1 MKLKPTMLAI
11 MLISLNF
18 FGIVIITFSPSVSA
32 EISWE
37 NIQTISKTVEVKPGE
52 EYYAYFDMDTKTIL
66 EMSLP
71 SLEAGL
77 TQKAKDALGEVPNW
91 LHDDLAIKFAELG
104 ESPVDS
110 GDLSTPF
117 FADMDGDSDL
127 DLSMGSLEGSIYYYE
142 NVGTKNIPIFIKDD
156 EMYQYIQDVWSPNY
170 TETSIAI
177 ADLDADSDNDLYLG
191 NLEGTIFYFE
201 NIGTPDNAV
210 WGPYNMVP
218 GISLV
223 GAKRHPAF
231 VDLDG
236 DLDYDLALGSSDGDI
251 NFFENTGTPE
261 EPQWVFSY
269 ALYTQEEDDRSVAFA
284 DMDGDSDY
292 DLTVGDGDV
301 ATLYYYRNIG
311 STSQE
316 IWAEDKTYYNGVS
329 PEFGTAPA
337 LADLNGDLR
346 VDLVVGVDSGILY
359 LYKNSGSA
367 SNANWLIWSFYQV
380 TEGFNYY
387 PKDVMLNY
395 LAENHQDRYADLIL
409 DSSQNYK
416 DEIAF
421 SIAHMPTENLKVLS
435 QNQSQ
440 IFVDNAQ
447 LIYEIDTFLDY
458 VEVIEKAD
466 YTTTRYKFGEPGSTT
481 FRELPRD
488 IYYWYIVH
496 PKVTNEN
503 VYYIHPDDTDPN
515 HPTDPSNGG
524 RFWREYLFYHA
535 DSAYPPDNS
544 GAPDDGVDDYP
555 QNKTPPLLKNLLS
568 GITTLWNGTTHFA
581 PAGRAA
587 DYGDNAL
594 VRVSNWVG
602 WTLVLNQQEVSDSER
617 PIQPVRIAR
626 HHNGNCG
633 ELQDLTVP
641 AARTALIPAAGVLL
655 LGEDHVWIEFFESG
669 WHQWDNYWSHGGSV
683 INNFNNYWVGWG
695 QRGGSGITKH
705 GGDDD
710 AWEVTDHYIP
720 DEDLNNVT
728 IRIVDNSGNPVDGA
742 RVLVISYWL
751 KVTIEGYQ
759 VEIPFPCIWNY
770 TDSNGEALFKL
781 ATQTISNGNKN
792 FSFRII
798 SKVGSFESTKIELE
812 HNQDYTFTFPL
823 EGSAPNPELNTN
835 NLPNPN
841 PPDPEYR
848 IGASYQVVSSYQK
861 PRNLETG
868 NYHPKEIPPERIP
881 DSSSENFQG
890 NHIDSFIADS
900 LEFENYLKGYN
911 FDSYEFGENVNS
923 YSLGFDLPDAN
934 TWYFVLSNRDSIET
948 TKVVSLTLELFY
960 NVPPYQ
966 VKITEPQ
973 NGASLNIGGII
984 SISGIVTNE
993 SELVSLQVSTDGG
1006 SSWTAISQGSG
1017 QWTYYWD
1024 TQFQGLGTYDI
1035 QVLATFQ
1042 SSQNSDS
1049 IQIELVDNEAP
1060 AVNLESPSDYSK
1072 FNIGQTIVIM
1082 GTVFDNIQ
1090 VNELSIS
1097 FDDGFSWID
1106 IYSSLSGQSWSY
1118 NWKTSGLEPGGYI
1131 IKIKASDGYNLGY
1144 ASGYIE
1150 LEDLNPPT
1158 IIIEEPYD
1166 GEKINSGI
1174 IVTIS
1179 GEAQDNRGISSLL
1192 LSTNSGENWID
1203 ILSELNG
1210 TLWSYLWDTQGL
1222 PVGLYTLTLNA
1233 SDGAYDSFY
1242 SIDVEIVDSE
1252 SPVISFSSPMED
1264 SKINLGTTVMIQGTA
1279 SDNIDLKELKLKT
1292 SGGKWTNIRPYLVG
1306 DLWSIS
1312 WDTSDLSL
1320 GFYTI
1325 SLKASDGTFEE
1336 TESLRVELVDTEAP
1350 VMGISEPVNGKEYSI
1365 GETIKISG
1373 WASDNVKI
1381 HELDLS
1387 VGDDFWVDLLPDLE
1401 DGTWFYM
1408 LDTNGLNQGLHTI
1421 TIKVSDGINEPV
1433 FETIEINLVDTE
1445 DPVLEIT
1452 SPSVQLTYDLGD
1464 VVIIEGK
1471 VSDNIGVSSL
1481 YISTDGGVTWT
1492 DLYSDLD
1499 SRGRWSY
1506 FWDTKGLKSGYHN
1519 LRFKTSDGS
1528 NEVEEHLTLELRDT
1542 KSQTDGE
1549 LDFYLVFLLVMI
1561 LAIVILTIIGIIAMK
1576 KRNKNN

>member
-1 MKLKPTMLAI
+1 MLAI

-18 FGIVIITFSPSVSA
+18 FGMVIITFSPSVSA
-32 EISWE
+32 EVSWE

-52 EYYAYFDMDTKTIL
+52 EYYAYFDGDTKTIV
-66 EMSLP
+66 EMAVP

-77 TQKAKDALGEVPNW
+77 TQKAKDALDEVPNW

-104 ESPVDS
+104 ESHVDA
-110 GDLSTPF
+110 GDLSTPV

-156 EMYQYIQDVWSPNY
+156 DMYQYIQDEWSSNY

-177 ADLDADSDNDLYLG
+177 VDLDADSDNDLYLG
-191 NLEGTIFYFE
+191 SLEGTIFYFE
-201 NIGTPDNAV
+201 NIGTAENAV

-231 VDLDG
+231 VDLDA
-236 DLDYDLALGSSDGDI
+236 DSDYDLALGSSDGVI
-251 NFFENTGTPE
+251 NFFENQGTPQ

-269 ALYTQEEDDRSVAFA
+269 AFNTQEEDDRSVTFA
-284 DMDGDSDY
+284 DMDGDSDF
-292 DLTVGDGDV
+292 DMTVGDGDV

-311 STSQE
+311 SPSQE
-316 IWAEDKTYYNGVS
+316 IWAYDNSYYNGVS
-329 PEFGTAPA
+329 PEFGSAPA
-337 LADLNGDLR
+337 LADIDGDLR
-346 VDLVVGVDSGILY
+346 VDLMVGVDSGTLY

-367 SNANWLIWSFYQV
+367 TNADWLIWSSYQV
-380 TEGFNYY
+380 APGVNYY

-395 LAENHQDRYADLIL
+395 LAENHQNRYADLII
-409 DSSQNYK
+409 DSGQLYK

-421 SIAHMPTENLKVLS
+421 SIAHLPTENLKALS
-435 QNQSQ
+435 LNQSQ
-440 IFVDNAQ
+440 ILVDNAQ
-447 LIYEIDTFLDY
+447 LIYEIDSHLDY

-466 YTTTRYKFGEPGSTT
+466 YTTTRYKFGEPGSTVY
-481 FRELPRD
+481 RELPRD

-503 VYYIHPDDTDPN
+503 VFYIHPDDTDPN

-555 QNKTPPLLKNLLS
+555 QTKAPPLLKDLLS

-581 PAGRAA
+581 PAGRAE

-617 PIQPVRIAR
+617 PIQPVRIAK

-641 AARTALIPAAGVLL
+641 AARTALIPASGVLL

-683 INNFNNYWVGWG
+683 IDNFNNYWGNWG
-695 QRGGSGITKH
+695 QRGGSGIMKH

-720 DEDLNNVT
+720 EEHLNNVT

-751 KVTIEGYQ
+751 KVDIEGYQ

-770 TDSNGEALFKL
+770 TDSNGETLFKL
-781 ATQTISNGNKN
+781 ATQTIPNGNKN
-792 FSFRII
+792 FTFRVI
-798 SKVGSFESTKIELE
+798 SKVGGFESTKIELE

-823 EGSAPNPELNTN
+823 EGSAPNPVLDTN
-835 NLPNPN
+835 KLPNPN
-841 PPDPEYR
+841 PPNPEYR

-868 NYHPKEIPPERIP
+868 NYHPLEIPHARIP
-881 DSSSENFQG
+881 DTIANDHGG

-900 LEFENYLKGYN
+900 SEFEYYLKGYN

-923 YSLGFDLPDAN
+923 YSLGFDLPDTN

-948 TKVVSLTLELFY
+948 TKVVSLTLELFF

-966 VKITEPQ
+966 IKITDPQ
-973 NGASLNIGGII
+973 NGASLNLGGII
-984 SISGIVTNE
+984 PISGIVTNE
-993 SELVSLQVSTDGG
+993 SELVSLELSMDGG
-1006 SSWTAISQGSG
+1006 STWTTITQSNG
-1017 QWTYYWD
+1017 QWTYLWD
-1024 TQFQGLGTYDI
+1024 TSFLDLGYYGI
-1035 QVLATFQ
+1035 QVQATYI

-1049 IQIELVDNEAP
+1049 IQIELVDYEAP
-1060 AVNLESPSDYSK
+1060 IVNINSPPDYSK
-1072 FNIGQTIVIM
+1072 FNIGQNILIT
-1082 GTVFDNIQ
+1082 GTASDNIQ
-1090 VNELSIS
+1090 VQELSVS
-1097 FDDGFSWID
+1097 FDEGMTWDD

-1118 NWKTSGLEPGGYI
+1118 NWKTSGLDPGGYV
-1131 IKIKASDGYNLGY
+1131 IKVKASDGYNVGI
-1144 ASGYIE
+1144 ASGYLE
-1150 LEDLNPPT
+1150 LLDLSSPT
-1158 IIIEEPYD
+1158 ISILDPVD
-1166 GEKINSGI
+1166 GEKINSAS
-1174 IVTIS
+1174 IVTVS

-1192 LSTNSGENWID
+1192 LSWNSGENWVD
-1203 ILSELNG
+1203 ILSNLNG
-1210 TLWSYLWDTQGL
+1210 TLWSYSWNTQDL
-1222 PVGLYTLTLNA
+1222 PLGLYTLTLNA
-1233 SDGAYDSFY
+1233 SDGTHNSLY
-1242 SIDVEIVDSE
+1242 SIDVEIIDSE
-1252 SPVISFSSPMED
+1252 PPLISITNPTEN
-1264 SKINLGTTVMIQGTA
+1264 SKINIGATIMIQGTA
-1279 SDNIDLKELKLKT
+1279 SDNVDLKELKLKT

-1306 DLWSIS
+1306 DVWSFS
-1312 WDTSDLSL
+1312 WDTSGLSL

-1325 SLKASDGTFEE
+1325 SLKASDGNFQE
-1336 TESLRVELVDTEAP
+1336 TESLRVELVDSDAP
-1350 VMGISEPVNGKEYSI
+1350 ELGISEPIFGKEFSL
-1365 GETIKISG
+1365 GETITISG
-1373 WASDNVKI
+1373 WATDNVNI
-1381 HELDLS
+1381 EELEFS
-1387 VGDDFWVDLLPDLE
+1387 IGDDFWVDLISDLE
-1401 DGTWFYM
+1401 DGNWIYM
-1408 LDTNGLNQGLHTI
+1408 MDTNGMSQGLHTI
-1421 TIKVSDGINEPV
+1421 TVRVSDGINEPV
-1433 FETIEINLVDTE
+1433 IETVEIRLIDSE
-1445 DPVLEIT
+1445 EPLLEIT
-1452 SPSVQLTYDLGD
+1452 EPQLQSTYDLGD
-1464 VVIIEGK
+1464 RVIIEGK
-1471 VSDNIGVSSL
+1471 VSDNIGVTSL
-1481 YISTDGGVTWT
+1481 YISTDDGDTWI
-1492 DLYSDLD
+1492 DISDDID

-1506 FWDTKGLKSGYHN
+1506 FWDTKEMKSGYHT
-1519 LRFKTSDGS
+1519 LLIKTSDGS
-1528 NEVEEHLTLELRDT
+1528 NEVEEQIVLELKET
-1542 KSQTDGE
+1542 ESPTDGE
-1549 LDFYLVFLLVMI
+1549 LDFYLVLLLVII
-1561 LAIVILTIIGIIAMK
+1561 LSIVILTIIGIIAIK
-1576 KRNKNN
+1576 KRNKRIKFQ